1 VKQSLTLLLTLL
13 CVAAAPAC
21 SYGQAG
27 IVTAESG
34 APSAPPLWGNLRA
47 GSHQVGFRT
56 LFLYDRS
63 RTWKPTRTYDGTFL
77 PDLAGRPIQVNV
89 WYPALADRSAK
100 QMAFADYVDQTAPDA
115 FGKLNEIMRQ
125 RNRDDAMGSVPRGE
139 IPLLQSAEMNAH
151 RDAPS
156 APGRFP
162 AVLYFGGLNAQ
173 INANAILA
181 EYLASYGYV
190 VASISLI
197 GPSDEQTFQ
206 SRTADDLEASV
217 RDMEFAWSVLQDA
230 SDVDGA
236 RLAVMGH
243 SVGAMEA
250 IILGLRN
257 ANVSA
262 AIGLDGTYGFPGLS
276 TVLTHAYG
284 YAPAKMRA
292 PFLDLRRAQGAQG
305 NEPLDF
311 TVVESFRHSDR
322 TLITI
327 EKMHHSDFT
336 SFAMVGAQFHVSLPT
351 GYPLNGWNRETGR
364 DGYEWACR
372 IVRAFLDANLK
383 SKSEA
388 MAAIDREAMP
398 GNGMNLR
405 HEPAIPP
412 PPSPSEAAALAGAQG
427 LDAAKRAFVTTC
439 GENSV
444 ASCMDIDRFN
454 NWGYNL
460 LGQQRPK
467 VALAVFQLNAW
478 AHPGSANAQDSL
490 ADGYLAVGDKEDAK
504 RAVERAI
511 VLAPNDALLDPA
523 ARESFL
529 SEEKARLQKFQ

>member
-1 VKQSLTLLLTLL
+1 
-13 CVAAAPAC
+13 
-21 SYGQAG
+21 
-27 IVTAESG
+27 
-34 APSAPPLWGNLRA
+34 
-47 GSHQVGFRT
+47 
-56 LFLYDRS
+56 
-63 RTWKPTRTYDGTFL
+63 
-77 PDLAGRPIQVNV
+77 
-89 WYPALADRSAK
+89 
-100 QMAFADYVDQTAPDA
+100 
-115 FGKLNEIMRQ
+115 
-125 RNRDDAMGSVPRGE
+125 
-139 IPLLQSAEMNAH
+139 
-151 RDAPS
+151 
-156 APGRFP
+156 
-162 AVLYFGGLNAQ
+162 
-173 INANAILA
+173 
-181 EYLASYGYV
+181 
-190 VASISLI
+190 
-197 GPSDEQTFQ
+197 
-206 SRTADDLEASV
+206 
-217 RDMEFAWSVLQDA
+217 
-230 SDVDGA
+230 
-236 RLAVMGH
+236 
-243 SVGAMEA
+243 
-250 IILGLRN
+250 
-257 ANVSA
+257 
-262 AIGLDGTYGFPGLS
+262 
-276 TVLTHAYG
+276 
-284 YAPAKMRA
+284 MRA